1 MAKEGVEYLLPAGTR
16 PAAATA
22 LLEGRL
28 AVTAEPVRSHRRT
41 FYDTF
46 DGRLR
51 AAGLTLVHEDGR
63 LALGDGAAASLDE
76 APERLLVADLP
87 AGRLRDTLAPLVDV
101 RALTPAA
108 AVRGH
113 VRRLRVLDAEGKTVV
128 RLVVEAPALDGRRKA
143 LRPRLHVLAV
153 RGYDGALR
161 RVRRTLEGDLGLE
174 PADATLYDEAVAASG
189 GHPEGV
195 SSKLAFS
202 LSSDERAD
210 AATGTVLVHLLRTIE
225 VNLPGT
231 LADVDSE
238 FLHDLRVAVRRTR
251 SVQRQMAGVFPPRPL
266 ARFRGEF
273 RWLQQMTGPTRDLDV
288 NLLDFAELGEEI
300 APLTRLLAEKRRAE
314 RATMAR
320 ALRSARARRALAG
333 WSELIDGLEAA
344 PEDDRPDAARPIA
357 AVAGE
362 RIARVHRRMIAMG
375 RAIDETSPPI
385 VLHDLRKKGKELRYL
400 LELFASV
407 YPGDVIKPMVRALKD
422 LQDTLGRFQ
431 DREVQADLLRA
442 LREDVV
448 GTEGG
453 AAALMAMG
461 IVVERLGDQQAAAR
475 AEFAER
481 FAGFASK
488 RQRRLVGET
497 FG

>member
-1 MAKEGVEYLLPAGTR
+1 
-16 PAAATA
+16 
-22 LLEGRL
+22 
-28 AVTAEPVRSHRRT
+28 
-41 FYDTF
+41 
-46 DGRLR
+46 
-51 AAGLTLVHEDGR
+51 
-63 LALGDGAAASLDE
+63 
-76 APERLLVADLP
+76 
-87 AGRLRDTLAPLVDV
+87 
-101 RALTPAA
+101 
-108 AVRGH
+108 
-113 VRRLRVLDAEGKTVV
+113 
-128 RLVVEAPALDGRRKA
+128 
-143 LRPRLHVLAV
+143 
-153 RGYDGALR
+153 
-161 RVRRTLEGDLGLE
+161 
-174 PADATLYDEAVAASG
+174 
-189 GHPEGV
+189 
-195 SSKLAFS
+195 
-202 LSSDERAD
+202 
-210 AATGTVLVHLLRTIE
+210 
-225 VNLPGT
+225 
-231 LADVDSE
+231 
-238 FLHDLRVAVRRTR
+238 
-251 SVQRQMAGVFPPRPL
+251 
-266 ARFRGEF
+266 
-273 RWLQQMTGPTRDLDV
+273 
-288 NLLDFAELGEEI
+288 
-300 APLTRLLAEKRRAE
+300 
-314 RATMAR
+314 MAR

-385 VLHDLRKKGKELRYL
+385 VLHELRKKGKELRYL

-461 IVVERLGDQQAAAR
+461 IVVERLGDQQVAAR